1 MKINERGNWRS
12 FRHRNY
18 RILFAANA
26 VSNIGTWAQRI
37 AQDWLVLELTNKGSY
52 LGLVTA
58 LQFAPFIFFSLHG
71 GALADRFNKRKVLIW
86 TNIAGGLSAGVL
98 GVLVLT
104 DVVNI
109 LHVCILALM
118 LGVSSAVDGPV
129 RQAFTSEVVGE
140 DDVSNAVSLNSA
152 NFNAGR
158 LIGPAVS
165 GLLIAAFDTGPSF
178 ILNAASY
185 VFVIV
190 ALLVLKEESFF
201 YRRTSQAITS
211 VREGLRYAK
220 ARPDIYVVLLIVFFM
235 STFGL
240 NFQIFN
246 ALMATQAFNR
256 GPASYGLLGTFMAIG
271 SLSGALLSTRL
282 ERFRSVRFII
292 GASIVFSLSV
302 IIISF
307 MPTFATYAIFLP
319 LCGLSALTTLV
330 NANSYVQ
337 VNSDPAIRG
346 RVLGIYLLIFMGGA
360 PFGSS
365 LIGVFSDA
373 FGIRETV
380 AGCGV
385 ISLVSVLL
393 IGAIFKEKVHTPQ
406 DTTVAGILKPAKNN
420 KSQ

>member
-1 MKINERGNWRS
+1 MKIDESGNWRA

-37 AQDWLVLELTNKGSY
+37 AQDWLVLELTHKGSY

-86 TNIAGGLSAGVL
+86 TNIAGGLTAGVL
-98 GVLVLT
+98 GILVLT
-104 DVVNI
+104 NIVNI
-109 LHVCILALM
+109 LHVCILALL
-118 LGVSSAVDGPV
+118 LGISSAVDGPV

-158 LIGPAVS
+158 LIGPAIS

-178 ILNAASY
+178 MLNAASY
-185 VFVIV
+185 VFVV
-190 ALLVLKEESFF
+190 GALFVLKEDSFF
-201 YRRTSQAITS
+201 YRTTTQTITS

-220 ARPDIYVVLLIVFFM
+220 ARPDIYVVMLIVFFM

-246 ALMATQAFNR
+246 ALMATQAFHR
-256 GPASYGLLGTFMAIG
+256 GPASYGWLGTFMAIG

-282 ERFRSVRFII
+282 ESFRSVRFII
-292 GASIVFSLSV
+292 GASVVFSISV
-302 IIISF
+302 ITISF
-307 MPTFATYAIFLP
+307 MPTYTTYAIFLP

-337 VNSDPAIRG
+337 VHSDPAIRG

-365 LIGVFSDA
+365 LIGVFSDV
-373 FGIRETV
+373 FGIRATV

-385 ISLVSVLL
+385 ISLIGVLI
-393 IGAIFKEKVHTPQ
+393 IGTIFKEKVATPM
-406 DTTVAGILKPAKNN
+406 DTTIGGVLKTT
-420 KSQ
+420 

>member
-1 MKINERGNWRS
+1 MKINKSGNWRS

-201 YRRTSQAITS
+201 YRRTSQAMTS
-211 VREGLRYAK
+211 VREGLRYVQ

-406 DTTVAGILKPAKNN
+406 DTTVAEILKTAKND
-420 KSQ
+420 KS

>member
-1 MKINERGNWRS
+1 VKINENGNWRS

-37 AQDWLVLELTNKGSY
+37 AQDWLVLELTHKGSY

-58 LQFAPFIFFSLHG
+58 LQFAPFLFFSLHG

-86 TNIAGGLSAGVL
+86 TNIAGGLSAAIL

-104 DVVNI
+104 GVVNI

-158 LIGPAVS
+158 LIGPAIS

-190 ALLVLKEESFF
+190 ALLALKEETFF
-201 YRRTSQAITS
+201 YRTTTQAMTS

-220 ARPDIYVVLLIVFFM
+220 ARPDIYVVMLIVFFM

-282 ERFRSVRFII
+282 ERFRSVQFII
-292 GASIVFSLSV
+292 RASIVFSITV
-302 IIISF
+302 IVISF
-307 MPTFATYAIFLP
+307 MPTYAAYAIFLP

-365 LIGVFSDA
+365 LIGVFSDV
-373 FGIRETV
+373 FGIRQTV

-385 ISLVSVLL
+385 ISLVSVLV
-393 IGAIFKEKVHTPQ
+393 IRGIFKEKVGTPE
-406 DTTVAGILKPAKNN
+406 DTTIGGVLNPAQKN
-420 KSQ
+420 

>member
-1 MKINERGNWRS
+1 MKINESGNWRS

-104 DVVNI
+104 NVVNI

-118 LGVSSAVDGPV
+118 LGISSAVDGPV

-185 VFVIV
+185 VFVIM

-201 YRRTSQAITS
+201 YRSTSQAMTS

-292 GASIVFSLSV
+292 GASIVFSICV
-302 IIISF
+302 IVISF

-385 ISLVSVLL
+385 ISLVSVLI
-393 IGAIFKEKVHTPQ
+393 IGGIFKEKVHTPQ
-406 DTTVAGILKPAKNN
+406 DTTVAGILKPTKNYE
-420 KSQ
+420 SQ

>member
-1 MKINERGNWRS
+1 VKINERGNWRS

-26 VSNIGTWAQRI
+26 ISNIGTWAQRI

-86 TNIAGGLSAGVL
+86 TNIAGGLSAGIL
-98 GVLVLT
+98 GLLVLA

-109 LHVCILALM
+109 FHVCMLALM
-118 LGVSSAVDGPV
+118 LGISSAIDGPV

-140 DDVSNAVSLNSA
+140 EDVSNAVSLNSA

-178 ILNAASY
+178 MLNAASY
-185 VFVIV
+185 VFVIL
-190 ALLVLKEESFF
+190 ALIALKEESFF
-201 YRRTSQAITS
+201 SRTTSHAITS

-246 ALMATQAFNR
+246 ALMARQAFNR
-256 GPASYGLLGTFMAIG
+256 GPASYGLLGTFMAVG

-292 GASIVFSLSV
+292 SASIVFSISV
-302 IIISF
+302 IVISF
-307 MPTFATYAIFLP
+307 MPNYISYAIFLP
-319 LCGLSALTTLV
+319 MCGLSALTTLV

-365 LIGVFSDA
+365 LIGVFSDL

-393 IGAIFKEKVHTPQ
+393 IRLLFKEKVHTPI
-406 DTTVAGILKPAKNN
+406 DITISGVLKSTKNN
-420 KSQ
+420 KS

>member
-1 MKINERGNWRS
+1 MEINETGNWRA

-86 TNIAGGLSAGVL
+86 TNIAGGFSAAVL

-118 LGVSSAVDGPV
+118 LGISSAVDGPV

-201 YRRTSQAITS
+201 YRRTSQSMTS

-246 ALMATQAFNR
+246 ALMATQAFDR

-292 GASIVFSLSV
+292 GSSIVFSLSV

-337 VNSDPAIRG
+337 VNSDPSIRG

-393 IGAIFKEKVHTPQ
+393 IGAIFKAKVHTPQ
-406 DTTVAGILKPAKNN
+406 DTTVAGILKTAKND
-420 KSQ
+420 KS

>member
-26 VSNIGTWAQRI
+26 ISNIGTWAQRI

-86 TNIAGGLSAGVL
+86 TNIAGGLSAGIL
-98 GVLVLT
+98 GLLVLA

-109 LHVCILALM
+109 FHVCILALM
-118 LGVSSAVDGPV
+118 LGISSAIDGPV

-140 DDVSNAVSLNSA
+140 EDVSNAVSLNSA

-178 ILNAASY
+178 MLNAASY
-185 VFVIV
+185 VFVII
-190 ALLVLKEESFF
+190 ALIALKEESFF
-201 YRRTSQAITS
+201 SRTTSLAMTS

-246 ALMATQAFNR
+246 ALMARQAFNR
-256 GPASYGLLGTFMAIG
+256 GPASYGLLGTFMAVG

-292 GASIVFSLSV
+292 SASIVFSISV
-302 IIISF
+302 IVISF
-307 MPTFATYAIFLP
+307 MPNYISYAIFLP

-365 LIGVFSDA
+365 LIGVFSDL

-385 ISLVSVLL
+385 ISLVSVLVIRL
-393 IGAIFKEKVHTPQ
+393 LFKEKVHTPI
-406 DTTVAGILKPAKNN
+406 DITISGVLKSTKNN
-420 KSQ
+420 KS

>member
-1 MKINERGNWRS
+1 VKIDESGNWRA

-37 AQDWLVLELTNKGSY
+37 AQDWLVLELTHSGSY
-52 LGLVTA
+52 LGLVTS

-86 TNIAGGLSAGVL
+86 TNIAGGLSAGIL
-98 GVLVLT
+98 GLLVLT

-109 LHVCILALM
+109 LQVCILALV
-118 LGVSSAVDGPV
+118 LGISSAVDGPV

-158 LIGPAVS
+158 LIGPAIS

-178 ILNAASY
+178 MLNAASY
-185 VFVIV
+185 VFVIA

-201 YRRTSQAITS
+201 YRPSTQAMTS

-220 ARPDIYVVLLIVFFM
+220 ARPDIYVVMLIVFFM

-292 GASIVFSLSV
+292 GASIVFSISV
-302 IIISF
+302 ITISF
-307 MPTFATYAIFLP
+307 MPTYTTYAIFLP

-365 LIGVFSDA
+365 LIGVFSDV
-373 FGIRETV
+373 FGIRATV

-385 ISLVSVLL
+385 ISLVGVLI
-393 IGAIFKEKVHTPQ
+393 IGAIFKEKVATPS
-406 DTTVAGILKPAKNN
+406 DTTIDGVLKTA
-420 KSQ
+420 

>member
-1 MKINERGNWRS
+1 MKINESGNWRS

-104 DVVNI
+104 NVVNI

-118 LGVSSAVDGPV
+118 LGISSAVDGPV

-201 YRRTSQAITS
+201 YRSTSQAMTS

-292 GASIVFSLSV
+292 GASIVFSICV
-302 IIISF
+302 IVISF

-385 ISLVSVLL
+385 ISLVSVLI
-393 IGAIFKEKVHTPQ
+393 IGGIFKEKVHTPQ
-406 DTTVAGILKPAKNN
+406 DTTVAGILKPTKNN
-420 KSQ
+420 ESQ

>member
-1 MKINERGNWRS
+1 MKINENGNWRS

-37 AQDWLVLELTNKGSY
+37 AQDWLVLELTHKGSY

-58 LQFAPFIFFSLHG
+58 LQFAPFLFFSLHG

-86 TNIAGGLSAGVL
+86 TNIAGGLSAAIL

-104 DVVNI
+104 GVVNI

-158 LIGPAVS
+158 LIGPAIS

-190 ALLVLKEESFF
+190 ALLALKEETFF
-201 YRRTSQAITS
+201 YRTTTQAMTS

-220 ARPDIYVVLLIVFFM
+220 ARPDIYVVMLIVFFM

-282 ERFRSVRFII
+282 ERFRSVQFII
-292 GASIVFSLSV
+292 RASIVFSITV
-302 IIISF
+302 IVISF
-307 MPTFATYAIFLP
+307 MPTYAAYAIFLP

-365 LIGVFSDA
+365 LIGVFSDV
-373 FGIRETV
+373 FGIRQTV

-385 ISLVSVLL
+385 ISLVSVLV
-393 IGAIFKEKVHTPQ
+393 IRGIFKEKVGTPE
-406 DTTVAGILKPAKNN
+406 DTTIGGVLNPAQKN
-420 KSQ
+420 

>member
-1 MKINERGNWRS
+1 MKINESGNWRA

-37 AQDWLVLELTNKGSY
+37 AQDWLVLELTNSGSY

-86 TNIAGGLSAGVL
+86 TNIAGGLSAGIL
-98 GVLVLT
+98 GLLVLT

-109 LHVCILALM
+109 LQVCILALV
-118 LGVSSAVDGPV
+118 LGISSAVDGPV

-178 ILNAASY
+178 VLNAASY
-185 VFVIV
+185 VFVIA

-201 YRRTSQAITS
+201 YRTSTQAMTS

-220 ARPDIYVVLLIVFFM
+220 ARPDIYVVMLIVFFM

-292 GASIVFSLSV
+292 GASIVFSISV
-302 IIISF
+302 ITISF
-307 MPTFATYAIFLP
+307 MPTYTTYAIFLP
-319 LCGLSALTTLV
+319 LCGLRALTTLV

-337 VNSDPAIRG
+337 VHSDPAIRG

-365 LIGVFSDA
+365 LIGVFSDV
-373 FGIRETV
+373 FGIRATV

-385 ISLVSVLL
+385 ISLVGVLI
-393 IGAIFKEKVHTPQ
+393 IGAIFKEKVATPS
-406 DTTVAGILKPAKNN
+406 DTTIGGVLKTA
-420 KSQ
+420 